1 MPGGPANSVAF
12 LIARVGFGS
21 ARGLRERLEPFGID
35 PRQFAML
42 NQLALAEGQSQ
53 QAIADGIGIPK
64 SRMVAIV
71 DDLQERGLVERR
83 QGDRRTHALHLTDAG
98 RDLLRRTRRAARD
111 HDAELTKPLSEA
123 ERAELVALLQRLA
136 AEQEL
141 PLGIPPGLA
150 RP

>member
-1 MPGGPANSVAF
+1 VPGGPANSVSF

-21 ARGLRERLEPFGID
+21 ASRLSKRLEPFGFGL
-35 PRQFAML
+35 RQFAML

-64 SRMVAIV
+64 SRMVAMV
-71 DDLQERGLVERR
+71 DELEQRGLVERR
-83 QGDRRTHALHLTDAG
+83 QGDRRTHALHLTDEG
-98 RDLLRRTRRAARD
+98 RDVLQRTRRAARE
-111 HDAELTKPLSEA
+111 HDAELTKALSDA
-123 ERAELVALLQRLA
+123 ERAQLVALLQKLV

-141 PLGIPPGLA
+141 PIGVPPGLT